1 MPQKKRRA
9 FEPVAENR
17 KAGFNYFLSDKREAG
32 LCLLGHEVKSIR
44 EHRVNLKDSY
54 VRIFKNEAWLF
65 NCHISPYSH
74 IQGYLEQ
81 DPTRMRKLLLNRRE
95 IDDLMGKSSRKGFAI
110 IPTRLY
116 FKNGMVKVEIAL
128 GEGKKQR
135 DKRDSIKKRI
145 HDRETSAAIKKGMR
159 KCSRLESRMHF
170 SPRSSCAIILTVLL
184 HRLLGVNRFDR
195 IKYKGACRGSS
206 GSS

>member
-1 MPQKKRRA
+1 VLVDRSDLEYDSSIHMKTMKRNNLDKTKPAESPQKKRRT
-9 FEPVAENR
+9 FEPIAENR

-32 LCLLGHEVKSIR
+32 ICLLGHEVKSIR

-74 IQGYLEQ
+74 IQGHLEQ

-145 HDRETSAAIKKGMR
+145 HDRETSAAVKKGMR
-159 KCSRLESRMHF
+159 K
-170 SPRSSCAIILTVLL
+170 
-184 HRLLGVNRFDR
+184 
-195 IKYKGACRGSS
+195 
-206 GSS
+206 